1 MERASVLPS
10 EWFEKHRSALVII
23 LGLAILILQIVQL
36 LEGRGPDFT
45 GTAAGRDEDSGRL
58 IYISGAVVAAAAA
71 SRDRYVINVD
81 SATTVEILPPVGL
94 SQESAIRLVS
104 GDLSLFIP
112 PSTTPLTPPPSW
124 RADLVLL
131 GNQPPPAFTT
141 PEFLDSTG
149 AAALVAGLGPGGT
162 AVIIPGDSL
171 SDTVASAPPTHQS
184 SGGAAVRLRQTG
196 AEYSITFVRS

>member
-36 LEGRGPDFT
+36 LEGRGADFT
-45 GTAAGRDEDSGRL
+45 GTAAGGDEDSGRL
-58 IYISGAVVAAAAA
+58 IYISGAVVAAVAA

-94 SQESAIRLVS
+94 SQESAIR
-104 GDLSLFIP
+104 
-112 PSTTPLTPPPSW
+112 LTPPPSW